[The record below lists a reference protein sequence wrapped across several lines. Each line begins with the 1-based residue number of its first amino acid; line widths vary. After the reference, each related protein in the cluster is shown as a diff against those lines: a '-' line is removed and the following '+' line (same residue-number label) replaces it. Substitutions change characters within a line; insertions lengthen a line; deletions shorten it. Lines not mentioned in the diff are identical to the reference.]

1 MYTVCIYVSLDICI
15 LCSYILFAYVFP
27 MSSSPGGICVIW
39 GSLNWTLALAVLMA
53 CVAGRAFKAVR
64 LGLRILSFSFVFFR
78 FLSFSFVFWAPGRPS
93 WTNEISKRSGRTLLR
108 AKGARGALKLQ
119 LFVSG
124 PWAIGFHVTH
134 SFWNPCLQI
143 VQPSLLIHKQK
154 CRILYD
160 VRAEYFINMCM
171 RSLEIYAA
179 RPMGL
184 IQVCI

>member
-1 MYTVCIYVSLDICI
+1 VLQGELLRRSVWVCAFFRFLSFSFVFFRFSLR
-15 LCSYILFAYVFP
+15 SVRVF
-27 MSSSPGGICVIW
+27 VFF
-39 GSLNWTLALAVLMA
+39 
-53 CVAGRAFKAVR
+53 RF
-64 LGLRILSFSFVFFR
+64 LSFSFVFFR

-184 IQVCI
+184 IQVCIEGKHKVCFGAMSDLNAVLRQ